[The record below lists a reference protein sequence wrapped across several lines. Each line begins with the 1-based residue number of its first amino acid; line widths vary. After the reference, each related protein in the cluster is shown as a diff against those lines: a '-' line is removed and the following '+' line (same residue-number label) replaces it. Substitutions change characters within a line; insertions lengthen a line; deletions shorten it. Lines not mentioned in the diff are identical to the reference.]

1 MEIYMGENEEV
12 VEKSISWVPS
22 SALSFA
28 DYDDHCAAI
37 EEMEHVYDLTS
48 VLQNLISNVL
58 WSAEVKDKS
67 AAINGLVSDYQKRIS
82 TPDMGHKEIS
92 PGTPPVE
99 SPTEEIKPA
108 NNNQMLF
115 VKEASGRLRWF
126 AIYSNNYRD
135 DDGTPE
141 IISEKSHKCFTYL
154 VKEKLVPYPELWHWH
169 IPGTRWG
176 EADYV
181 DYHEGLAYAS
191 GLVDEGHEKE
201 AEVLQTMDVLV
212 SHGMP
217 KWSIVRNPDDSSVID
232 FHVTKEISP
241 LPAAKAANKLTGFV
255 LKEIE
260 MALAKEKKDHLKA
273 LGYDETGVTKI
284 ENLMTS
290 KQAEAEGRE
299 SKEADV
305 AQGGETKTDTPTTP
319 VEVSVATSALTAAE
333 VAEAVGAVLSPLMVE
348 FQALKAEVA
357 TAQKEISDMKAKETQ
372 KDAQVISA
380 TPALSLKELMSQ
392 HVFGKVEA
400 QVDGRSALAK
410 DKPVEKAA
418 TPEQRTGIAFIDAIM
433 AANKIQVA
441 Q

>member
-1 MEIYMGENEEV
+1 MGEDSEV
-12 VEKSISWVPS
+12 VEKNIGWVPS

-28 DYDDHCAAI
+28 DYDAHCSAI
-37 EEMEHVYDLTS
+37 EEMEKVYDMTS
-48 VLQNLISNVL
+48 VLQSLISNVL
-58 WSAEVKDKS
+58 WSPNVSDKPS
-67 AAINGLVSDYQKRIS
+67 AINALVSDYQKRVS
-82 TPDMGHKEIS
+82 TSDTEDKAI
-92 PGTPPVE
+92 TPIPTPVE
-99 SPTEEIKPA
+99 RSSEEIKPTS
-108 NNNQMLF
+108 NNSMMF
-115 VKEASGRLRWF
+115 VKESSGRLRWF

-217 KWSIVRNPDDSSVID
+217 KWSIVRNADDSSVID
-232 FHVTKEISP
+232 FHITKEISP

-260 MALAKEKKDHLKA
+260 MALAKEKVDHLKKLTYTDDQVA
-273 LGYDETGVTKI
+273 KI
-284 ENLMTS
+284 TNLMES
-290 KQAEAEGRE
+290 KHVEAAGRE
-299 SKEADV
+299 SKETSDM
-305 AQGGETKTDTPTTP
+305 QG
-319 VEVSVATSALTAAE
+319 EVSSTETLVTQTEVSTVSPLTLTAAE
-333 VAEAVGAVLSPLMVE
+333 IAEAVGAVMSPVLAE
-348 FQALKAEVA
+348 LQALKAEMA
-357 TAQKEISDMKAKETQ
+357 DARKEINDMKAKETVR
-372 KDAQVISA
+372 DAQVISA

-392 HVFGKVEA
+392 HVFGKAEA
-400 QVDGRSALAK
+400 MIDGRSALAK

-418 TPEQRTGIAFIDAIM
+418 SPESKTGISFIDALM
-433 AANKIQVA
+433 AANRVQVA